1 MSVPAFHMPACIL
14 FTVTARPQNMP
25 MSNLVVQCGQVIE
38 LDLYHPVYHAATL
51 RHLRLYVNIIK
62 GVDLVASVSLRDS
75 DNDGLRPPVWQLERA
90 GKLLNKVAFL
100 SRAATQ

>member
-1 MSVPAFHMPACIL
+1 
-14 FTVTARPQNMP
+14 
-25 MSNLVVQCGQVIE
+25 
-38 LDLYHPVYHAATL
+38 VYHAATL
-51 RHLRLYVNIIK
+51 RHLYVNIIK

-90 GKLLNKVAFL
+90 GKFLNKVAFL